1 MTSTG
6 FFAITNKAAVNTCIQ
21 FFLYWAQVFS
31 FLKRMPRS
39 TILDLLVVA
48 CFWVFCFVFMK
59 LPKFP
64 EWLYHSH
71 LQQQCMND
79 PVSPHPHQHLLA
91 SLYFISAILIGV
103 FFYLI
108 VVWILISLMVNDF
121 GLLFMCLPSV
131 SLQRNICLCF
141 LFILLIALF
150 AFYFWVSLYIR
161 ECGPLS
167 YICVVCTYSF
177 LVYSYRELVAHP
189 AEMYCLPVLE
199 AASMR
204 SRCQSNWF
212 LLRIPGWAAVY
223 GVAQSRTRLKWLSSS
238 SSKGFEG

>member
-1 MTSTG
+1 M
-6 FFAITNKAAVNTCIQ
+6 
-21 FFLYWAQVFS
+21 
-31 FLKRMPRS
+31 
-39 TILDLLVVA
+39 
-48 CFWVFCFVFMK
+48 FWVFCFVFMK

-91 SLYFISAILIGV
+91 SLYFIWTILIGV

-199 AASMR
+199 ARSMR
-204 SRCQSNWF
+204 SRCWQGCF
-212 LLRIPGWAAVY
+212 L
-223 GVAQSRTRLKWLSSS
+223 QSRLSLACRWSSS
-238 SSKGFEG
+238 PRVFPWPSFCLSVLTSSSYKDVSYIGLGPTLMTSV